1 MYLYPNYILH
11 DLEFD
16 FIVKEVRKLAVTKGG
31 SEAISNLRPSAK
43 FEKIKNQ
50 LNLVNEFLAVYESN
64 ATFPAIGIEPLNEE
78 WVLLKIKNTV
88 LTAKQV
94 VNLKRLVEVFNRIHH
109 FIFKHELLHLGESV
123 FGELRPNKEIPE
135 EIDRII
141 DLHGFVKSTA
151 SRNLATIRHEIQKK
165 KQASDRIFYRALKKY
180 QKLNVLGE
188 FDETVFDNKRVLAI
202 ISSFKGQVHGIIH
215 GSSAKNSLVFIEP
228 GECID
233 VNNELASL
241 EDDERKEV
249 HRILQNLTTFIS
261 GFRPFLREIEKV
273 IFDIDSVHARALY
286 AFRTQCAMPRLSS
299 KAELK
304 IIDGI
309 NPVLQ
314 HYHKTKGKKVVALN
328 AELNQD
334 KRMLVISGPNAG
346 GKSITLKTV
355 GLFQAMIQSGLLIP
369 ANSKSVVGLFY
380 KLMTDIGDAQSIE
393 NELSTYS
400 SKLEKMERFLEQAD
414 DRSLILIDEFGSG
427 SDPELGSALAQVF
440 LEKLEDF
447 GAYGIITTHY
457 NSIKA
462 LASDLP
468 HVENASMQF
477 NIKTF
482 LPEFVLQTGS
492 PGSSY
497 TFEVAEKSG
506 IPKHLV
512 KEARAK
518 LNSETVKIDRLLVQV
533 QNEKVQ
539 LNMARKKLHQ
549 QLDDLKDLKEKHQD
563 KIAKLEEKLSK
574 QSVLNQDMN
583 AILKWGKRFENMVN
597 LWTKDS
603 SNKNKKILVT
613 RFVKMMKERGGELNN
628 EKKAEQNKKK
638 VANIKNLK
646 KLLAEDIALGDTV
659 KLLSNN
665 KKGSVMEIRKNKYLI
680 LLGINIT
687 TLVKR
692 EEFVKARK

>member
-16 FIVKEVRKLAVTKGG
+16 FIISEVRKLSVTEGG
-31 SEAISNLRPSAK
+31 REAISNLRPSAK
-43 FEKIKNQ
+43 FEEIKHQ
-50 LNLVNEFLAVYESN
+50 LNLVNEFLAIYQSN
-64 ATFPAIGIEPLNEE
+64 ASFPAIGIEPLKEE

-88 LTAKQV
+88 LSAKQV
-94 VNLKRLVEVFNRIHH
+94 VNLKRLVESFNRIHH
-109 FIFKHELLHLGESV
+109 FIFKHELLDLSESI
-123 FGELRPNKEIPE
+123 FGELLPNKEIPE

-141 DLHGFVKSTA
+141 DRHGFVKSTA
-151 SRNLATIRHEIQKK
+151 SRELATIRHEIQKK
-165 KQASDRIFYRALKKY
+165 KQAADRIFYRALKKY

-188 FDETVFDNKRVLAI
+188 FDETVVDNKRVLAI
-202 ISSFKGQVHGIIH
+202 ISSFKGQVNGIIH

-241 EDDERKEV
+241 EDDERNEV
-249 HRILQNLTTFIS
+249 RRILQNLTTFLAD
-261 GFRPFLREIEKV
+261 FRPFLQEMEQV
-273 IFDIDSVHARALY
+273 IFDIDSVHSRALY
-286 AFRTQCAMPRLSS
+286 GFRTQSTLPRLST

-304 IIDGI
+304 IIEGI

-314 HYHKTKGKKVVALN
+314 HYHKTKGKKVVPLN
-328 AELNQD
+328 VELNQN

-369 ANSKSVVGLFY
+369 AHPKSVVGLFY

-414 DRSLILIDEFGSG
+414 NRSLILIDEFGSG

-440 LEKLEDF
+440 LEKLDDF

-477 NIKTF
+477 NINTF

-506 IPKHLV
+506 IPKYLV
-512 KEARAK
+512 NDARAK
-518 LNSETVKIDRLLVQV
+518 LSTETVKIDGLLVQV
-533 QNEKVQ
+533 QNEKIK
-539 LNMARKKLHQ
+539 LNTARKKLYN
-549 QLDDLKDLKEKHQD
+549 QLDELKELKEKHQV
-563 KIAKLEEKLSK
+563 KITKLEEKLSK
-574 QSVLNQDMN
+574 QSALNQDMN
-583 AILKWGKRFENMVN
+583 SVLKWGKRFEGMVN
-597 LWTKDS
+597 HWAADS
-603 SNKNKKILVT
+603 SNKNKNVLIG
-613 RFVKMMKERGGELNN
+613 RFVKMMKERGGELKN
-628 EKKAEQNKKK
+628 EKKVELTKTNLAKQ
-638 VANIKNLK
+638 KNLT
-646 KLLAEDIALGDTV
+646 KLLAEEIAVGDTV

-665 KKGSVMEIRKNKYLI
+665 KKGSVQEIRKNKYLI
-680 LLGINIT
+680 LLGVNIT

-692 EEFVKARK
+692 DQFVKARK